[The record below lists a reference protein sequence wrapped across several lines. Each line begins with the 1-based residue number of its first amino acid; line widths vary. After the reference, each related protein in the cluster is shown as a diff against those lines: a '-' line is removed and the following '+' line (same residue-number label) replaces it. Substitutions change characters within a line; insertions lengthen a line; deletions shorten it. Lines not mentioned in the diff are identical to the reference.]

1 MPIKIMN
8 STDTMDL
15 SQVDK
20 LTTCYN
26 LWQPIVII
34 VLQVLG
40 LGVSSIKY
48 YLGNK
53 HHTSLLDS
61 IKKVFNNNVNLPTE
75 QVQLNIPE
83 HLASSVQKDKDAK

>member
-1 MPIKIMN
+1 MN
-8 STDTMDL
+8 TTETMNT

-20 LTTCYN
+20 LTICYN
-26 LWQPIVII
+26 VWQPIVII
-34 VLQVLG
+34 GLQILG

-53 HHTSLLDS
+53 NHTSLIDS
-61 IKKVFNNNVNLPTE
+61 IKKVFSNTVNLPTE

-83 HLASSVQKDKDAK
+83 HLASSQQKDKDVK

>member
-1 MPIKIMN
+1 MN
-8 STDTMDL
+8 STNTMDL

-26 LWQPIVII
+26 VWQPIVII
-34 VLQVLG
+34 VLQFLG

-53 HHTSLLDS
+53 NHTSLLDS
-61 IKKVFNNNVNLPTE
+61 IKKIFTNTNLPTE

-83 HLASSVQKDKDAK
+83 HLASSIQKDKDVK